1 MISLNIFLHSITI
14 YVYLVTFGFSAMSQI
29 SGYKRSLSH
38 ANSIVVESNVPKFGV
53 TSEHEE
59 ELAEVCIE
67 FNISIVILFFCSK
80 LCMRMLLS
88 Y

>member
-1 MISLNIFLHSITI
+1 M